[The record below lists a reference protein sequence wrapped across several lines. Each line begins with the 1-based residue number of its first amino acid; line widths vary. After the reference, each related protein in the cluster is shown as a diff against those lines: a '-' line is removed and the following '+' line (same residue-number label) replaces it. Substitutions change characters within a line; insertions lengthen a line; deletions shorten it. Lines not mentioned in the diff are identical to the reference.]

1 MFVFVFLCVCVYVCV
16 LSSVGKGFCNRLV
29 TRPKESYEVS

>member
-16 LSSVGKGFCNRLV
+16 LSSVGKGLCNGLV